1 MMVLV
6 MGVSGSG
13 KSSVGLALAERL
25 GMPFLEGDALHPA
38 ANVAKMAAGVPLD
51 DADRAPWLDAIAGW
65 MAARTDG
72 VVACSALK
80 RAYRDRLRAAAP
92 ALRIVAL
99 LPPGR
104 VLAERL
110 GHRRGHFMPGSLLA
124 SQLATLEVPEIDERA
139 LALSGDEPIADTIAR
154 TGSWLTLDARNDAHS
169 LSA

>member
-13 KSSVGLALAERL
+13 KSSVGVALAARL
-25 GMPFLEGDALHPA
+25 GVPFLEGDALHPA

-51 DADRAPWLDAIAGW
+51 DADRAPWLAAIAAW
-65 MAARTDG
+65 IAAHAGG

-80 RAYRDRLRAAAP
+80 RAYRDRLRVTAP
-92 ALRIVAL
+92 GLRLVAL
-99 LPPGR
+99 LPPAA

-124 SQLATLEVPEIDERA
+124 SQLATLEAPGADEEALVVVADEPVEATVARIG
-139 LALSGDEPIADTIAR
+139 LALDPSA
-154 TGSWLTLDARNDAHS
+154 DAHS

>member
-1 MMVLV
+1 MMIVV

-13 KSSVGLALAERL
+13 KSSVGTVLARTL
-25 GMPFLEGDALHPA
+25 GLPFLEGDALHPP

-51 DADRAPWLDAIAGW
+51 DADRAPWLAAIAGW
-65 MAARTDG
+65 MEAHPDG

-99 LPPGR
+99 LLPER

-124 SQLATLEVPEIDERA
+124 SQLATLEPPTAAEDALVVTADRSIDETVAAAMR
-139 LALSGDEPIADTIAR
+139 
-154 TGSWLTLDARNDAHS
+154 WLDSDRGTHS
-169 LSA
+169 LCA